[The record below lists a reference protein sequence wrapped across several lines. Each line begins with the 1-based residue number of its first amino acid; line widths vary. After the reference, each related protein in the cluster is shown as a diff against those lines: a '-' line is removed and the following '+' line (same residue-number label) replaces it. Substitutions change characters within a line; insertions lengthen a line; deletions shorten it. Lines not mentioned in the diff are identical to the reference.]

1 MKTLSFIRHAKS
13 DWSSPLVS
21 DHERCL
27 ADRGRKA
34 SLKMKDFLSNKKN
47 QFEIVFSSTAM
58 RAVETIEIVRAALKN
73 TDVIFN
79 KDLYTFDDNS
89 LIEIISQIS
98 DDYSSVLIVGH
109 NTAIQEAVLRLSS
122 SNSSSELIYRIQAK
136 YPTGAYSSL
145 SSDISSWNQIGDT
158 LFELTDFV
166 CPKDL
171 QK

>member
-1 MKTLSFIRHAKS
+1 MKKVSFLRHAKS
-13 DWSSPLVS
+13 DWSSPLLS

-27 ADRGRKA
+27 ADRGRRA
-34 SLKMKDFLSNKKN
+34 SRKMKDFLTNKKN

-109 NTAIQEAVLRLSS
+109 NPAIQEAVLRLSS

>member
-1 MKTLSFIRHAKS
+1 MKKISFLRHAKS
-13 DWSSPLVS
+13 DWALPFAS
-21 DHERCL
+21 DHDRSLAER
-27 ADRGRKA
+27 GKNA
-34 SLKMKDFLSNKKN
+34 SQQMKEFFSNKKEL
-47 QFEIVFSSTAM
+47 FEIVFSSTAM
-58 RAVETIEIVRAALKN
+58 RAVETIEIVRKALKK

-79 KDLYTFDDNS
+79 KDLYTFEDNV

-109 NTAIQEAVLRLSS
+109 NPAIQEAVLRLSS

-136 YPTGAYSSL
+136 YPTGAFSSL
-145 SSDISSWNQIGDT
+145 SSDISSWKHIGDT

>member
-1 MKTLSFIRHAKS
+1 LKKVSFLRHAKS

-34 SLKMKDFLSNKKN
+34 SLKMKDFLTNKKN
-47 QFEIVFSSTAM
+47 QFEIVFSSTAT
-58 RAVETIEIVRAALKN
+58 RAVETIEIVRPALKN

-79 KDLYTFDDNS
+79 KDLYTFDDS
-89 LIEIISQIS
+89 VLIDIISQIS
-98 DDYSSVLIVGH
+98 DEYSSVLIVGH
-109 NTAIQEAVLRLSS
+109 NPAIHEAVLRLSS
-122 SNSSSELIYRIQAK
+122 SNSSSDLVYRLETK
-136 YPTGAYSSL
+136 YPTGAFSSL
-145 SSDISSWNQIGDT
+145 SSDILSWSHTGDT

-171 QK
+171 

>member
-1 MKTLSFIRHAKS
+1 MKKVSFLRHAKS

-34 SLKMKDFLSNKKN
+34 SRKMKDFLTNKKN
-47 QFEIVFSSTAM
+47 QFEIVFSSTAT
-58 RAVETIEIVRAALKN
+58 RAVETIEIVRPALKN

-79 KDLYTFDDNS
+79 KDLYTFDDS
-89 LIEIISQIS
+89 VLIDIISQIS
-98 DDYSSVLIVGH
+98 DEYSSVLIVGH
-109 NTAIQEAVLRLSS
+109 NPAIQEAVLRLSS
-122 SNSSSELIYRIQAK
+122 SNSSPDLIRRLETK
-136 YPTGAYSSL
+136 YPTGAFSSL
-145 SSDISSWNQIGDT
+145 SSDISSWSHTGDT

-171 QK
+171 